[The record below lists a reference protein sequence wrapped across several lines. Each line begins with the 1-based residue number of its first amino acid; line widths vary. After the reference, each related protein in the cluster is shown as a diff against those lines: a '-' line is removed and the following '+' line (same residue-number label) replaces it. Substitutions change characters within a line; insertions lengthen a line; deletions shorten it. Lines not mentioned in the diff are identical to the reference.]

1 MADILLTA
9 INARYIH
16 TAFGLRYLY
25 ANLGD
30 LQSRAQIKEFTIHQ
44 RPVDIAEQ
52 LLQNKPAI
60 ICFGVYIWNVEEVSQ
75 TVALIKQISPE
86 TIIVLGGPEVSHSP
100 DSPDVVELADY
111 VVEGAG
117 EISFKKLCEQVVSGK
132 KPADKIIQDIH
143 PGRGLRRGHPRRSR
157 I

>member
-30 LQSRAQIKEFTIHQ
+30 LQSHAQIKEFTIHQ

-52 LLQNKPAI
+52 LLNNNPSI
-60 ICFGVYIWNVEEVSQ
+60 ICFG
-75 TVALIKQISPE
+75 A
-86 TIIVLGGPEVSHSP
+86 
-100 DSPDVVELADY
+100 
-111 VVEGAG
+111 
-117 EISFKKLCEQVVSGK
+117 
-132 KPADKIIQDIH
+132 
-143 PGRGLRRGHPRRSR
+143 
-157 I
+157 